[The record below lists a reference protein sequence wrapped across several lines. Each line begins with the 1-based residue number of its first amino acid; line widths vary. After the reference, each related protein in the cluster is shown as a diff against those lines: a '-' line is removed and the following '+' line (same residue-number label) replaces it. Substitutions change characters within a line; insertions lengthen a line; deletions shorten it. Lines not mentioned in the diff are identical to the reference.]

1 MKWRAPRRRGL
12 HRRTSA
18 DRKAYWKERSRTAAI
33 AKHTNAFKLNEDV
46 VIPLERL
53 GEYSDEIE
61 RINIEF
67 SFKNKIRIAGAFIER
82 LADTALDERP
92 GITFARDLAARV
104 RTRWEEMR
112 AAMDGDAAPYLA
124 EGVEPREGETVFLA
138 MRDGAFASPS
148 SARSSRSSPRRCPP
162 T

>member
-1 MKWRAPRRRGL
+1 MKLNRRQLIGGAAVMAAMPGICL
-12 HRRTSA
+12 LYTS
-18 DRKAYWKERSRTAAI
+18 TAAI

-92 GITFARDLAARV
+92 GITFARDLAARCV
-104 RTRWEEMR
+104 
-112 AAMDGDAAPYLA
+112 
-124 EGVEPREGETVFLA
+124 
-138 MRDGAFASPS
+138 
-148 SARSSRSSPRRCPP
+148 
-162 T
+162 